1 MQILKDILYILITT
15 AVPVLVTYLCKFLYE
30 KWTEIK
36 AKVENEKISNTLDQV
51 VSMVLDCV
59 EKVNQTYVD
68 SLKKNGKFTK
78 EASEKAFKMCKETA
92 LAMLSEDAKKII
104 TMVYGDI
111 DIYLDTLIE
120 ATVRQLK
127 K

>member
-1 MQILKDILYILITT
+1 MEIIKDILYILITT

-68 SLKKNGKFTK
+68 SLKKNNSKVHQRSVGR
-78 EASEKAFKMCKETA
+78 S
-92 LAMLSEDAKKII
+92 I
-104 TMVYGDI
+104 
-111 DIYLDTLIE
+111 
-120 ATVRQLK
+120 
-127 K
+127 